1 MYSQN
6 VKKGGEKMYAFVG
19 LAEMGKRL
27 IELRGKRKQSE
38 VAAAVGITPA
48 ALANYEAGIRVPRDD
63 VKAELA
69 NYYNTSIES
78 IFFV

>member
-1 MYSQN
+1 
-6 VKKGGEKMYAFVG
+6 MYAFVG

-27 IELRGKRKQSE
+27 IKLRGKRKQSE

>member
-1 MYSQN
+1 
-6 VKKGGEKMYAFVG
+6 MYAFVG

-27 IELRGKRKQSE
+27 IKLRGKRKQSE

-48 ALANYEAGIRVPRDD
+48 VLANFEAGIRVPRDD